1 LRISYGVSGNQ
12 AISPYNTLGELSTT
26 NIILN
31 NSPAT
36 TYYLSRLEN
45 NSLKWESTK
54 QFDFGFDLGL
64 FNDRIQLTADY
75 YDKKTTDLL
84 LNVTL
89 PPNTGF
95 SSVLQNIGAT
105 TNKGFEFQLIG
116 RILTEGALKWNTTF
130 TYTSNKTKLVDLGKD
145 AQGSPIT
152 YKEVGAG
159 GNWFPMRI
167 GQSMQQLYGY
177 KVLGVYQSDADAV
190 KNGEPTK
197 KAGNYKFQDTDG
209 NGVVDGKDRIT
220 LTHFEPKFSY
230 GFNNDFSYKNFKL
243 SFLVVGTYGNDIA
256 NEFRKYN
263 ITMNGNWTPTRE
275 AYTNRWTTAK
285 GTGMFDK
292 PSANSGSDIRDYAN
306 SLWVEDGSYLK
317 VRDITLAYNLPLTT
331 LKNLKLSSL
340 ELYISGQ
347 NLITFTKYSGYDPE
361 ASWQSATINGWDRGN
376 YPSTKSVI
384 AGVKINF

>member
-1 LRISYGVSGNQ
+1 
-12 AISPYNTLGELSTT
+12 
-26 NIILN
+26 
-31 NSPAT
+31 
-36 TYYLSRLEN
+36 
-45 NSLKWESTK
+45 
-54 QFDFGFDLGL
+54 
-64 FNDRIQLTADY
+64 LTADY
-75 YDKKTTDLL
+75 YDKQTTDLL

-105 TNKGFEFQLIG
+105 ANKGFEFQLIG
-116 RILTEGALKWNTTF
+116 RVLTEGALKWNTTF
-130 TYTSNKTKLVDLGKD
+130 TFTSNKTKLVDLGKD
-145 AQGSPIT
+145 AQGNPIT

-159 GNWFPMRI
+159 GNWFPMII

-177 KVLGVYQSDADAV
+177 KVLGVYQSDADAI

-275 AYTNRWTTAK
+275 AYANRWTTAK
-285 GTGMFDK
+285 GTGIFDK
-292 PSANSGSDIRDYAN
+292 PSANSGNDIRDYAN
-306 SLWVEDGSYLK
+306 SLWVENGSYLK